1 MSEKQEKQQVTWFSK
16 WFLNN
21 QFVTSLLII
30 LLLLIN
36 IWVFTKIAYLFQPI
50 ENLSKIIGFPLV
62 SAGILF
68 YLLKPGLDFLI
79 QKNVKK
85 LYAVWIML
93 VVMVLSIIGI
103 VFSVVPILRQQ
114 LLEFVSQWPTYYM
127 VLTDQI
133 DLLIKSDAWTI
144 LQSRL
149 NQVNS
154 DFLQSIT
161 SKLNNVVNFTVLG
174 LGSVVGTV
182 GEILIGL
189 ITMPILLFYLLMDG
203 DRLLPSI
210 AKLFPTR
217 SRKKIIEV
225 FTEMNSQISQYIRGQ
240 ITVAAAVAL
249 MFMIGYAIIGLPYGM
264 TIALFA
270 GILNIIPYVGS
281 FFGIIPALIIALVD
295 SPLLLAKVIVVFFV
309 EQTIEGRIIAP
320 LVLGN
325 SLKIHPATILL
336 ILLTA
341 GKVFGLTGLLLGI
354 PGYAVA
360 KVIVTHL
367 FQWYKEY
374 SGLYVEESIQSTD
387 DQQSKEE

>member
-127 VLTDQI
+127 GLTDQI